1 MKNVHPVADYMY
13 SFFYQFLSD
22 QKGLSSN
29 SILAYRDAIKLL
41 LCFAADSLK
50 KAVDQLSIEDLDD
63 KLILDFLHHL
73 EIERKCSVKTRNVRL
88 AAIRSFFDFIS
99 REEPELLQ
107 HCRRIRS
114 IPLKQAE
121 HKTVEYL
128 EDDEVQAIFDSVDVN
143 SRNGLRDKA
152 LFLFLYNTGARVQEV
167 VDVKISD
174 LHLDTPGKVNL
185 LGKGKKQRA
194 CPIWPETV
202 EAIENYIKH
211 REPDDPDEQHLFL
224 NAHGKSITRFGIRH
238 IIKKYTGKASQE
250 CSSLNDKKV
259 GPHTFRHSTAMHLIQ
274 SGNDI
279 NMVKLWLGHADIN
292 TTHMYTDISMD
303 LKRKILDSCQAPTSD
318 LKSKTKKWLEPN
330 ILKWLKELSKGSQLC
345 GVK

>member
-1 MKNVHPVADYMY
+1 MNNVHPVADYMY

-50 KAVDQLSIEDLDD
+50 KAVDRLNIEDLDD
-63 KLILDFLHHL
+63 KVLDDKLIIDFLHHI
-73 EIERKCSVKTRNVRL
+73 EIERKCTVKTRNARL

-114 IPLKQAE
+114 IPLKRAE

-128 EDDEVQAIFDSVDVN
+128 EDDEVQAILDSVDVN
-143 SRNGLRDKA
+143 SRNGLLNGYTHRDKA

-211 REPDDPDEQHLFL
+211 REPDDPDDPEDPDDPGDPEDPEDPEDPDEDQLFL
-224 NAHGKSITRFGIRH
+224 NANGKSITRFGIRH
-238 IIKKYTGKASQE
+238 IIKKYTGKASRE
-250 CSSLNDKKV
+250 CSSLNNKKV
-259 GPHTFRHSTAMHLIQ
+259 GPHTFRHYAVHGI
-274 SGNDI
+274 I
-279 NMVKLWLGHADIN
+279 V
-292 TTHMYTDISMD
+292 
-303 LKRKILDSCQAPTSD
+303 ILLPCT
-318 LKSKTKKWLEPN
+318 
-330 ILKWLKELSKGSQLC
+330 
-345 GVK
+345 

>member
-1 MKNVHPVADYMY
+1 MSNVHPVANYMY

-22 QKGLSSN
+22 QKGLCSN

-50 KAVDQLSIEDLDD
+50 KAVDRLNIEELDE
-63 KLILDFLHHL
+63 KLILDFLHHI
-73 EIERKCSVKTRNVRL
+73 EIERKCSVKTRNARL
-88 AAIRSFFDFIS
+88 AAIRSFFEFIS

-114 IPLKQAE
+114 IPLKRAE

-128 EDDEVQAIFDSVDVN
+128 EDDEVQAILDSVDVN

-202 EAIENYIKH
+202 ETIENYIKH
-211 REPDDPDEQHLFL
+211 REPDDPDEEHLFL

-238 IIKKYTGKASQE
+238 IKK
-250 CSSLNDKKV
+250 
-259 GPHTFRHSTAMHLIQ
+259 
-274 SGNDI
+274 
-279 NMVKLWLGHADIN
+279 
-292 TTHMYTDISMD
+292 
-303 LKRKILDSCQAPTSD
+303 
-318 LKSKTKKWLEPN
+318 N
-330 ILKWLKELSKGSQLC
+330 ILEKHHRSALL
-345 GVK
+345 